1 VLPGVRPQAPSTQP
15 AAGAYGGQTYA
26 FPAEQPAATT
36 TATAGEG
43 QLVVAADSTRS
54 SSIAADKAAAASAA
68 AAAAARRQSTAAA
81 ATAGKRQ
88 SLTGRADGGN
98 TGSSSGSGSGSSVL
112 RAGRLTI
119 KCIAAHGVRS
129 KAGAALEASVRIT
142 LGAVKAA
149 LVSGVTAPY
158 TLLRL
163 PITVPQTGFLLASVG
178 SSVDQ
183 MRRVITLYC
192 KVCEVSIEQRTY
204 TAECLVLA
212 YSYAQGCSSKLML
225 LLD

>member
-1 VLPGVRPQAPSTQP
+1 MRPQAPSTQP

-26 FPAEQPAATT
+26 FPAEQPAAS
-36 TATAGEG
+36 TAGEG

-54 SSIAADKAAAASAA
+54 SSIAADKAAAAAA
-68 AAAAARRQSTAAA
+68 TAAAAARRQSTAA

-88 SLTGRADGGN
+88 SLTGRADAGSSGG
-98 TGSSSGSGSGSSVL
+98 SSGSGSGSSVL

-149 LVSGVTAPY
+149 LVSCDCV
-158 TLLRL
+158 LQH
-163 PITVPQTGFLLASVG
+163 IILAS
-178 SSVDQ
+178 
-183 MRRVITLYC
+183 C
-192 KVCEVSIEQRTY
+192 WN
-204 TAECLVLA
+204 
-212 YSYAQGCSSKLML
+212 
-225 LLD
+225 